1 MSERERRR
9 PPGLHLS
16 SAPSP
21 HMVGRE
27 NTRGLMLDVLI
38 ALMPSLL
45 ISGIYF
51 FGYRAFLVTAVS
63 VAGCV
68 GFEALYCLVTR
79 QKQTI
84 GDLSAAVTGVL
95 LAFCLPSTVPL
106 WAVLIGDFF
115 AIVIV
120 KMLFGGL
127 GKNFMNPALCGRI
140 FLFSFPAVMSAF
152 PAVRDW
158 SGWQAG
164 VDGISSATPMAAL
177 HSGAL
182 PGFSLEEMFTG
193 VRGGS
198 LGEVSIALLLLGGL
212 YLVLR
217 GVIKLRI
224 PLCFLGT
231 VAALTYFFPVAG
243 MQPLDWM
250 LYQLLS
256 GGLVLGA
263 IFMATDYT
271 TSPVTRGGQIM
282 YGVGCGALTVFLR
295 YYGSYPEGVAFAILI
310 MNACAWALDKVGRP
324 RRYGTPV
331 GKGWSK

>member
-9 PPGLHLS
+9 EPGLHLTA
-16 SAPSP
+16 APSP

-45 ISGIYF
+45 ISGLYF
-51 FGYRAFLVTAVS
+51 FGYRAFVVAAVS
-63 VAGCV
+63 VCASV
-68 GFEALYCLVTR
+68 GFEALYCLATR
-79 QKQTI
+79 QKQTV
-84 GDLSAAVTGVL
+84 GDLSAAVTGLL
-95 LAFCLPSTVPL
+95 LAFCLPATVPI
-106 WAVLIGDFF
+106 WAVIIGDFF

-127 GKNFMNPALCGRI
+127 GKNFMNPALAGRV

-158 SGWQAG
+158 AGFTVG
-164 VDGISSATPMAAL
+164 VDGLSAATPMAAL
-177 HSGAL
+177 HSGTL
-182 PGFSLEEMFTG
+182 PGFSPEEMFTG

-198 LGEVSIALLLLGGL
+198 LGEVSIALLLLGGA
-212 YLVLR
+212 YLVVR

-231 VAALTYFFPVAG
+231 VAALTYLFPVAG
-243 MQPLDWM
+243 MQSTEWM
-250 LYQLLS
+250 LYQLMS

-271 TSPVTRGGQIM
+271 TSPVTKGGQM
-282 YGVGCGALTVFLR
+282 LYGVGCGVLTVFLR
-295 YYGSYPEGVAFAILI
+295 YYGAYPEGVAFAILV
-310 MNACAWALDKVGRP
+310 MNACAWALDKIGGS
-324 RRYGTPV
+324 RRYGKPI
-331 GKGWSK
+331 GKGWSR

>member
-1 MSERERRR
+1 MGERERRR
-9 PPGLHLS
+9 EGGLHLS
-16 SAPSP
+16 QGPSP

-45 ISGIYF
+45 ISGLYF
-51 FGYRAFLVTAVS
+51 FGYRAFLICGVS

-68 GFEALYCLVTR
+68 GFEALYCLLTR
-79 QKQTI
+79 QRLTV
-84 GDLSAAVTGVL
+84 GDLSAAVTGLL
-95 LAFCLPSTVPL
+95 LAFCLPSTVPV
-106 WAVLIGDFF
+106 WAVLVGDFF

-127 GKNFMNPALCGRI
+127 GKNFMNPALCGRV

-158 SGWQAG
+158 VGWEAG
-164 VDGISSATPMAAL
+164 VDAISAATPMAAL
-177 HSGAL
+177 HARGL
-182 PGFSLEEMFTG
+182 PHFSLQEMFTG

-198 LGEVSIALLLLGGL
+198 LGEVSIAMLLLGGA

-217 GVIKLRI
+217 GVIRLRV

-231 VAALTYFFPVAG
+231 VAALTYLFPMGGAD
-243 MQPLDWM
+243 PLKWM
-250 LYQLLS
+250 LCQLMS

-263 IFMATDYT
+263 LFMATDYV
-271 TSPVTRGGQIM
+271 TSPVTRGGQAL
-282 YGVGCGALTVFLR
+282 YGIGCGALTVFLR
-295 YYGSYPEGVAFAILI
+295 YYGSYPEGVAFAILM
-310 MNACAWALDKVGRP
+310 MNVCAWSLDKWTRP
-324 RRYGTPV
+324 RRYG
-331 GKGWSK
+331 KGWSR